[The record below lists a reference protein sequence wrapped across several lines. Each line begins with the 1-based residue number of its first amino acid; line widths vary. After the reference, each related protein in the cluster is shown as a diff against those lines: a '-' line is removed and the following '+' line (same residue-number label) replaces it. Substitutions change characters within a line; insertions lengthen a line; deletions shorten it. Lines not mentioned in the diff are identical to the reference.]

1 MGSRLVDD
9 KGDSCAW
16 VDRLPATA
24 WEIKISIL
32 EKHMLLYARSDCSH
46 MKFCLPHLL
55 RDIVT
60 FFTPSRSSRSSQPS
74 PPNPRSQEVPTA
86 HYQAPCPAQD
96 HTSLQLR
103 SARNRRPNP
112 TPITFLHHLSANLLS
127 SPQVVF
133 LTSSFWSVAF
143 SRAARTSFCV
153 ACDELMN
160 TYLSADSTG
169 FMRIAVV
176 ALPTLE
182 SSVKFAGVLPE
193 SEMVAVLVLRLK
205 PRKPSSRP
213 LRDLPE
219 RLWLYTNGTEGA
231 NQSKKAPT
239 TRPVHVRP
247 CPSLVFIYS
256 LMSILP

>member
-24 WEIKISIL
+24 WEKFISIL

-46 MKFCLPHLL
+46 MKLCLPHLL

-74 PPNPRSQEVPTA
+74 PPSPRSQEVPTA

-133 LTSSFWSVAF
+133 LIPFLVSSFLESSKNVIL
-143 SRAARTSFCV
+143 RAWN
-153 ACDELMN
+153 ELMN
-160 TYLSADSTG
+160 TYLSAVSTG

-182 SSVKFAGVLPE
+182 SSVKFAGVLPGT
-193 SEMVAVLVLRLK
+193 EMVAVLVLRLK

-219 RLWLYTNGTEGA
+219 RLWLYTNGTGGA
-231 NQSKKAPT
+231 NQSRKAPT

-247 CPSLVFIYS
+247 CSSLVFIYS
-256 LMSILP
+256 LISILP